1 MALAIVLN
9 RRRQVPA
16 EDSPAF
22 GAIAERFRRAGE
34 LDRAV
39 ALCQEGLQKYP
50 KHLSSRVTLGWALL
64 DLGRYDEARA
74 ELEQVLKR
82 APDNLAAIRGLA
94 ELHDRTEHDDVAS
107 MQSAPS
113 RWATPEDDPD
123 HADHA
128 DHADNEA
135 HVYASPETAEV
146 AESFEAEPGPWIG
159 LQGQPVL
166 GSVPVPQ
173 VATAQPNA
181 EQHTPVFANELSEV
195 DALAAELLD
204 TAAVHVAAPA
214 AAFAAA
220 ADENRSWGHDAMQ
233 FEASEDLQPAAHLLE
248 LVPTSELADDDGFI
262 PDEGPGPWPPVF
274 EEDAPAPEAQALRL
288 AHGHANGDAWPPLGR
303 KPIRCAPAVA
313 PPAPTD
319 GSQFS
324 TAVAKPARPGLLSA
338 LGRFRRRVDAR
349 RRAVVSEYVAG

>member
-64 DLGRYDEARA
+64 DLGRYEEARA

-107 MQSAPS
+107 MQSGPS
-113 RWATPEDDPD
+113 RWATPEEEP
-123 HADHA
+123 
-128 DHADNEA
+128 E
-135 HVYASPETAEV
+135 HVEDELSDFASPETAAV

-159 LQGQPVL
+159 LQGEPLPTGAVPAQQIESVL
-166 GSVPVPQ
+166 ESHEPHR
-173 VATAQPNA
+173 A
-181 EQHTPVFANELSEV
+181 VFTNEISEV
-195 DALAAELLD
+195 DALAAELLGSVAQ
-204 TAAVHVAAPA
+204 AAEPAPV
-214 AAFAAA
+214 FAVTV
-220 ADENRSWGHDAMQ
+220 DEDRPWCDDGLQLDAP
-233 FEASEDLQPAAHLLE
+233 EHLQPAASLLE
-248 LVPTSELADDDGFI
+248 LVPPSQMVADDGFI

-274 EEDAPAPEAQALRL
+274 EDDQLVASDHQPLRL
-288 AHGHANGDAWPPLGR
+288 AHGNASGDVWPPFAAR
-303 KPIRCAPAVA
+303 QPIRCAPAA
-313 PPAPTD
+313 PVEVTAPATD
-319 GSQFS
+319 GSEFA
-324 TAVAKPARPGLLSA
+324 TTMAKPPRPGLLSA

-349 RRAVVSEYVAG
+349 KRAVVSEYVAG

>member
-22 GAIAERFRRAGE
+22 GAIAERFRRAGD

-64 DLGRYDEARA
+64 DLGRYEEARA

-107 MQSAPS
+107 MQSGPS
-113 RWATPEDDPD
+113 RWAPPEDAPEQVIDDELP
-123 HADHA
+123 
-128 DHADNEA
+128 E
-135 HVYASPETAEV
+135 YSSPETAEV
-146 AESFEAEPGPWIG
+146 AESLDGQPGPWIG
-159 LQGQPVL
+159 LQGESEPTPAVQFQ
-166 GSVPVPQ
+166 Q
-173 VATAQPNA
+173 VAGGRDAVEP
-181 EQHTPVFANELSEV
+181 PRPIFANEVSEV

-204 TAAVHVAAPA
+204 IGAAPSWGDEAPQLDAPEHLQA
-214 AAFAAA
+214 AA
-220 ADENRSWGHDAMQ
+220 
-233 FEASEDLQPAAHLLE
+233 LLE
-248 LVPTSELADDDGFI
+248 LVPPSHVDTDGFI

-274 EEDAPAPEAQALRL
+274 EDEVSDHQALRL
-288 AHGHANGDAWPPLGR
+288 AHGSTTGEVWPPFER
-303 KPIRCAPAVA
+303 RPPVRTAPPPVPAVA
-313 PPAPTD
+313 TA
-319 GSQFS
+319 GSEFS
-324 TAVAKPARPGLLSA
+324 TELAQPPQKGLLSA

-349 RRAVVSEYVAG
+349 RRSVEYVAG

>member
-64 DLGRYDEARA
+64 DLGRYEEARA

-107 MQSAPS
+107 MQSGPS
-113 RWATPEDDPD
+113 RWATPEEEP
-123 HADHA
+123 
-128 DHADNEA
+128 E
-135 HVYASPETAEV
+135 HVEDELSDFASPETAAV

-159 LQGQPVL
+159 LQGEPLPTGAVPAQQIESVL
-166 GSVPVPQ
+166 ESHEPPR
-173 VATAQPNA
+173 A
-181 EQHTPVFANELSEV
+181 VFTNEISEV
-195 DALAAELLD
+195 DALAAELLGSVAQ
-204 TAAVHVAAPA
+204 AAEPAPGFPLMVDEDPGAA
-214 AAFAAA
+214 
-220 ADENRSWGHDAMQ
+220 
-233 FEASEDLQPAAHLLE
+233 LLE
-248 LVPTSELADDDGFI
+248 LVPPSQMVVDDDGFI

-274 EEDAPAPEAQALRL
+274 EDDQLVASDHQPLRL
-288 AHGHANGDAWPPLGR
+288 AHGNASGDVWPPFAAR
-303 KPIRCAPAVA
+303 QPIRCAPAASVEATA
-313 PPAPTD
+313 PAAD
-319 GSQFS
+319 GSEFA
-324 TAVAKPARPGLLSA
+324 TTMAKPPRPGLLSA

-349 RRAVVSEYVAG
+349 KRAVVSEYVAG